1 MARSRLSRLDHS
13 QAVRLPKEVA
23 FPQRVKDVN
32 VIRDGD
38 SRQTTPANA
47 IWDDFFDAPG
57 IDPPLREQP
66 RIEQRKVS

>member
-1 MARSRLSRLDHS
+1 MARSRLARPDRS

-23 FPQRVKDVN
+23 FPQSVKDVN

-47 IWDDFFDAPG
+47 I
-57 IDPPLREQP
+57 
-66 RIEQRKVS
+66 